1 MQDVTANNKRA
12 LKNTPSFKAP
22 PGIFNNGGRG
32 GKEVPP
38 LARPMPT
45 IWHDSC
51 FARIIPGFQY
61 FLARFLQ
68 SYSWHGYCKGPWD
81 AFGMQYV
88 WDANGIC
95 DANGMQMG
103 CKCNTFIV
111 GTILA
116 RGHGT

>member
-38 LARPMPT
+38 LASSMPT

-51 FARIIPGFQY
+51 KARIIPGFQY
-61 FLARFLQ
+61 FLARYLHVV
-68 SYSWHGYCKGPWD
+68 SWHGSCSITFRMHLGCITFGMHYIWD
-81 AFGMQYV
+81 AFGMHL
-88 WDANGIC
+88 
-95 DANGMQMG
+95 G
-103 CKCNTFIV
+103 CICNTSIV
-111 GTILA
+111 GMVIA